1 MRSRPETSKPRPR
14 LFEKTNTK
22 TTVFGVKAK
31 TVVLKLHLNEMQFLV
46 WLRKESNTLT
56 VVGKKVSCG
65 QKVGLVF
72 TVTTVQR

>member
-1 MRSRPETSKPRPR
+1 
-14 LFEKTNTK
+14 
-22 TTVFGVKAK
+22 
-31 TVVLKLHLNEMQFLV
+31 VVLKLHLNEMQFLV